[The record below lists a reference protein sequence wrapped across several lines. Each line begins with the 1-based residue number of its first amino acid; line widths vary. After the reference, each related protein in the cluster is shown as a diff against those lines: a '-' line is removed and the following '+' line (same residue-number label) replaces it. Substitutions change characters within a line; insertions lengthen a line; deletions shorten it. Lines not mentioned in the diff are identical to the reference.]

1 MRKFKIREEQLYKAC
16 YSLLDTK
23 VGKDIE
29 EYPNPDNFSW
39 IDRHD
44 VKFNIGNGSY
54 EITHHNY
61 VMSNPEENSKL
72 LMVPELLVIS
82 LTKIF
87 RIRTVRA
94 MDIIGDWFEDRFGL
108 ECPSVELSDKIDR
121 D

>member
-1 MRKFKIREEQLYKAC
+1 MRKFKITEEQLYTISYK
-16 YSLLDTK
+16 LLDTK

-29 EYPNPDNFSW
+29 KYPNPDNFSW

-44 VKFNIGNGSY
+44 LKFNMGNGSY

-61 VMSNPEENSKL
+61 VMDNPEENSKL

-82 LTKIF
+82 LTKVLH
-87 RIRTVRA
+87 IRKVRA

-108 ECPSVELSDKIDR
+108 ECPSVELSDRINR
-121 D
+121 